1 MPAVYSPRTIIKV
14 ASSTNNTD
22 INTVV
27 SSSLVSGYTNTT
39 TRVSPPPC
47 LDIETQT
54 SSVTPTWN
62 TPVIIGAILAILAIF
77 VALPSTSPT
86 PAQQL
91 RRYHHHVCKGSCQ
104 KQCRSDLACDSDGLS
119 LRDSSPQIGLIVKL
133 MEEPDDRWHQRECI
147 TQKRLFLPHTT
158 IGR

>member
-39 TRVSPPPC
+39 TLVSPPPC
-47 LDIETQT
+47 LNIETHT

-62 TPVIIGAILAILAIF
+62 TPVVIGAILAIVAIF
-77 VALPSTSPT
+77 VALPNTILAWKKMQKYRGVNTTTAQTSTTSIRPGATKETWAPAILGPDHVTAPAPT
-86 PAQQL
+86 RVAG
-91 RRYHHHVCKGSCQ
+91 V
-104 KQCRSDLACDSDGLS
+104 
-119 LRDSSPQIGLIVKL
+119 
-133 MEEPDDRWHQRECI
+133 
-147 TQKRLFLPHTT
+147 
-158 IGR
+158 